1 MTPTTVITYT
11 AADLAAE
18 LRADT
23 ATAERLFAVAVNEV
37 EAYAPKAP
45 APNKTESLIR
55 FAAYLRDADPGTQQ
69 SQTFGPKSIDFVTN
83 HASAF
88 RASGAAMLLSRYKV
102 RRAMGV

>member
-1 MTPTTVITYT
+1 MTTMVTYT
-11 AADLAAE
+11 AVELAAE
-18 LRADT
+18 LGADT

-37 EAYAPKAP
+37 ESYAPKAP

-83 HASAF
+83 HAAMF
-88 RASGAAMLLSRYKV
+88 RNCGAAALLTRYKV
-102 RRAMGV
+102 RRAGGL

>member
-1 MTPTTVITYT
+1 MTTMVTYT
-11 AADLAAE
+11 AAELAAE
-18 LRADT
+18 LGADT

-37 EAYAPKAP
+37 ESYAPKAP

-83 HASAF
+83 HAAMF
-88 RASGAAMLLSRYKV
+88 RNCGAAALLTRYKV
-102 RRAMGV
+102 RRAGGL